1 MKRTIPY
8 WLFLFLTG
16 IAIFFTY
23 VGFLYVHC
31 STTTEQLITL
41 QGEPSSLSGLKLSY
55 SEILSPYGDYLSSDV
70 LLGDQLSSKRTFHSK
85 VLEMADDAPIPSRYD
100 YHFPILQVDSFFN
113 KENPSPTLPCKILTP
128 NTSSMEEFPYLTIK
142 TPNDYMEHEED
153 TEEDSPFSDYCISIH
168 SSHYVT
174 LGKKNYFFISSVTAT
189 KGARN
194 VPLSYT
200 IHGGL
205 FLHNKKSV
213 ECVYDFTATD
223 SNHQKVLALF
233 LLNDQNHLGLII
245 QTGNSCS
252 LQIIDP
258 NTKQAVASYPLP
270 LETKEN
276 SEDKLYARY
285 NSSNHTLILNNDS
298 TLLCYQLSNPFS
310 LQQLASY
317 NLKDIVALQK
327 NKNISLSSGGDY
339 LYSDN
344 ILYMVTYPQYEETEH
359 LPYLLA
365 FQPNKIVYE
374 GYLSMDMKEDYAPT
388 RQKRIPQTNM
398 DEDMDALED
407 DNFHRTIAQIQ
418 LSLAK

>member
-100 YHFPILQVDSFFN
+100 YHFPILQVDPFLDQDTTS
-113 KENPSPTLPCKILTP
+113 SSLPCKILTP
-128 NTSSMEEFPYLTIK
+128 HTSSMEDFPYLTIK
-142 TPNDYMEHEED
+142 KPSDYMEHEED

-189 KGARN
+189 KGERN

-233 LLNDQNHLGLII
+233 PLNDQNHLGLII
-245 QTGNSCS
+245 QTGSSCS

-258 NTKQAVASYPLP
+258 NAKQAVASYPLS
-270 LETKEN
+270 LEMDEN

-285 NSSNHTLILNNDS
+285 NSSNHTLILNNE
-298 TLLCYQLSNPFS
+298 TTILCYQLSSPFS
-310 LQQLASY
+310 LQPLASY
-317 NLKDIVALQK
+317 KLKDILALQK
-327 NKNISLSSGGDY
+327 NKNVWLSSGADY

-344 ILYMVTYPQYEETEH
+344 TLYLVTYPQDEHTEH

-365 FQPNKIVYE
+365 FQPNKIIYE
-374 GYLSMDMKEDYAPT
+374 GYLSIDMKEDYAPT
-388 RQKRIPQTNM
+388 RQKKTPPTDTENN
-398 DEDMDALED
+398 
-407 DNFHRTIAQIQ
+407 NFHRTIAQIQ